1 MPYVPTKLACAA
13 AVLGLAAL
21 AGCGN
26 NVPSGSVAKVG
37 DETITEEEFD
47 KWLASASQGAAAGGQ
62 AAAPDPPEFRK
73 CVAAKKGQPQPQG
86 APKPTDAQL
95 KKQCKDEYD
104 QLKGDVMQFLIQAEW
119 ANVEPEKQDVTVSDR
134 GGRNRL
140 EEEKKRAFPGKDGEK
155 RYQDFLKTSGMSEED
170 ILFRF
175 RLETLQQKLTQKIT
189 ESGAKVTDQDV
200 KEYYDK
206 NKKRFAQPERRDLN
220 VVLTKTK
227 ARADEAKGALDG
239 GQNFKQ
245 VAKRYSIDE
254 GSKAQGG
261 KLPDVAEGQQEKAFN
276 DAIFAADRG
285 SLEGPV
291 KTQFGWYVFEVTKVK
306 PASQQTLEQSEDT
319 IKNLLR
325 SQKQQKALDSWIKD
339 FRERYKQETVCAD
352 DFEVAECD
360 NAPKERTDTGPA
372 SGGAPQG
379 QPAPGGQAAPP
390 GGGAA
395 PQPVPPPQGGQPTP
409 QPQAPPAQ

>member
-1 MPYVPTKLACAA
+1 MPHIPTKLACAA

-95 KKQCKDEYD
+95 KKQCRDECD
-104 QLKGDVMQFLIQAEW
+104 RLRGDVMQFLIQAEW
-119 ANVEPEKQDVTVSDR
+119 VEQEAKEQDVQVSDQEV
-134 GGRNRL
+134 RNRL

-175 RLETLQQKLTQKIT
+175 QLETLQQKLTQKIT
-189 ESGAKVTDQDV
+189 ESEAKVTDQDV
-200 KEYYDK
+200 REYYDK

-227 ARADEAKGALDG
+227 SRADQAKGALDD
-239 GQNFKQ
+239 GQSFRQ
-245 VAKRYSIDE
+245 VARRYSIDE

-276 DAIFAADRG
+276 DAIFKARRG
-285 SLEGPV
+285 ELQGPV
-291 KTQFGWYVFEVTKVK
+291 KTQFGWYVFEVTRVK
-306 PASQQTLEQSEDT
+306 PASQQTLEQSEET

-325 SQKQQKALDSWIKD
+325 SQRQQKALDEWIKD
-339 FRERYKQETVCAD
+339 FRERYKEETVCAE

-360 NAPKERTDTGPA
+360 NAPREGTDTGPA
-372 SGGAPQG
+372 SGGAPQ
-379 QPAPGGQAAPP
+379 A
-390 GGGAA
+390 
-395 PQPVPPPQGGQPTP
+395 VPPPQGGQPAP
-409 QPQAPPAQ
+409 QPQAPPQP